1 MSCFVKLTD
10 RDGDLKVQWIYKA
23 LREYMK
29 TDIKMMNF
37 DAAKNIVTGIVEVN
51 NTTITVGKF
60 DLQSGASTTQALQE
74 LSERAVRDYKALD
87 VKWLDNIQNKQLDI
101 SGDTHE

>member
-1 MSCFVKLTD
+1 MNT
-10 RDGDLKVQWIYKA
+10 
-23 LREYMK
+23 MK
-29 TDIKMMNF
+29 IDIKMMNF

-51 NTTITVGKF
+51 GTTITVGKF
-60 DLQSGASTTQALQE
+60 ETQSGASATQALQA

-87 VKWLDNIQNKQLDI
+87 VKWVDNIQNKQLDI

>member
-1 MSCFVKLTD
+1 
-10 RDGDLKVQWIYKA
+10 
-23 LREYMK
+23 
-29 TDIKMMNF
+29 MMNF
-37 DAAKNIVTGIVEVN
+37 DAAKNTVTGIVEVN
-51 NTTITVGKF
+51 NTTITVNKF
-60 DLQSGASTTQALQE
+60 DLQSGSSATQALQE

>member
-1 MSCFVKLTD
+1 MNT
-10 RDGDLKVQWIYKA
+10 
-23 LREYMK
+23 MK

-37 DAAKNIVTGIVEVN
+37 DAAKNTVTGIVEVS
-51 NTTITVGKF
+51 NTTITVNKF
-60 DLQSGASTTQALQE
+60 DLQLGASATQALQA

>member
-1 MSCFVKLTD
+1 
-10 RDGDLKVQWIYKA
+10 
-23 LREYMK
+23 
-29 TDIKMMNF
+29 MMNF

-51 NTTITVGKF
+51 GTTITVGKF
-60 DLQSGASTTQALQE
+60 ETQSGASATQALQE

-101 SGDTHE
+101 SGE

>member
-1 MSCFVKLTD
+1 MNT
-10 RDGDLKVQWIYKA
+10 
-23 LREYMK
+23 MK
-29 TDIKMMNF
+29 IDIKMMNF
-37 DAAKNIVTGIVEVN
+37 DAAKNTVTGIIDVN
-51 NTTITVGKF
+51 NTTITVNKF
-60 DLQSGASTTQALQE
+60 DLQSGSSATQALQE

>member
-1 MSCFVKLTD
+1 
-10 RDGDLKVQWIYKA
+10 
-23 LREYMK
+23 
-29 TDIKMMNF
+29 MMNF
-37 DAAKNIVTGIVEVN
+37 DAAKNTVTGIVDVN
-51 NTTITVGKF
+51 NTTITVDKF
-60 DLQSGASTTQALQE
+60 ELSSGASATQALQA

>member
-1 MSCFVKLTD
+1 MNT
-10 RDGDLKVQWIYKA
+10 
-23 LREYMK
+23 MK
-29 TDIKMMNF
+29 IDIKVMNF

-51 NTTITVGKF
+51 GTTITVGKF
-60 DLQSGASTTQALQE
+60 ETQSGASATQALQE

-101 SGDTHE
+101 SGE

>member
-1 MSCFVKLTD
+1 
-10 RDGDLKVQWIYKA
+10 
-23 LREYMK
+23 MK
-29 TDIKMMNF
+29 IDIKMMNF
-37 DAAKNIVTGIVEVN
+37 DAAKNTVTGIVDVN
-51 NTTITVGKF
+51 GTTITVGKF
-60 DLQSGASTTQALQE
+60 DLQSGASATQALQA